1 MKGTKRN
8 GITALVGG
16 LVVIIILLIG
26 VAAYA
31 FLYPPTPAPTTA
43 TTTVQGGGATVTQT
57 VGGATVTTTVAT
69 GGTASK
75 ISALKVG
82 LIEPITPADNSWNYQ
97 ASEELQKLQ
106 TYYGFTFSEQDNLV
120 SGTDAQPVASQWASA
135 GYNVIFLQGIQYQ
148 TMASTIA
155 TQYPK
160 TLFVCVDCLAANYS
174 NVYRIWLD
182 ISGGGFVLGAM
193 AGLLSKTD
201 KFGLVGGGF
210 VPSIWGGHEG
220 FKAGVLYTTSGTPTF
235 YNKFEAFAWSDA
247 AGAKTDATS
256 DYTNGADVVFSSGDG
271 IDVGVLGA
279 AMAQPTSPQVWAT
292 NVYSNLTAVLPADNR
307 VLLGSIVVNWATLY
321 NKALIDYV
329 TGNWQWGFSTANM
342 ASGVVQVNPGPNV
355 PANIRAAGLA
365 LQQDI
370 VIGSITTYFKTDSN
384 GNPRC
389 FNQAAANVNDPTC
402 ADTTLTVPSGGGT
415 PTGDTAMQFS
425 YLPAVSSLP

>member
-31 FLYPPTPAPTTA
+31 FLYPPTSAG
-43 TTTVQGGGATVTQT
+43 TTVTNTVTSTITSGQ
-57 VGGATVTTTVAT
+57 
-69 GGTASK
+69 ASAM
-75 ISALKVG
+75 SALKVG

-97 ASEELQKLQ
+97 AHAELLKLQ
-106 TYYGFTFSEQDNLV
+106 QMYGFTFSEQDNKV
-120 SGTDAQPVASQWASA
+120 SGTDAQPVASQWAAS
-135 GYNVIFLQGIQYQ
+135 GYNVIFLQGVQYQ

-155 TQYPK
+155 PTYPN
-160 TLFVCVDCLAANYS
+160 TLFVCVDCTAANAS

-193 AGLLSKTD
+193 AGMLSQTH

-220 FKAGVLYTTSGTPTF
+220 FKAGVLYTTSATPTF
-235 YNKFEAFAWSDA
+235 YNKFEAFAWSDS
-247 AGAKTDATS
+247 AGAQTDATN
-256 DYTNGADVVFSSGDG
+256 DYTNGADIVFSSGDG

-279 AMAQPTSPQVWAT
+279 AMSQTSQVWAT
-292 NVYSNLTAVLPADNR
+292 NVYTNLTAILPADNK

-329 TGNWQWGFSTANM
+329 THNWQWGFATANM
-342 ASGVVQVNPGPNV
+342 ASGIVQVYPGPNV
-355 PANIRAAGLA
+355 PDNIRAAGLK

-370 VIGSITTYFKTDSN
+370 VIGTVVLYFNSDSN
-384 GNPRC
+384 GNPHC
-389 FNQAAANVNDPTC
+389 FDSPTDSTC
-402 ADTTLTVPSGGGT
+402 ADTSLVVPSGGGA
-415 PTGDTAMQFS
+415 PTGNTAAQFN
-425 YLPAVSSLP
+425 YLPPISSL

>member
-1 MKGTKRN
+1 MKETKKI

-16 LVVIIILLIG
+16 LIILVILLAA

-31 FLYPPTPAPTTA
+31 FAYPPS
-43 TTTVQGGGATVTQT
+43 GGTH
-57 VGGATVTTTVAT
+57 TVTTTVGGAATTVTTTVTAT
-69 GGTASK
+69 GAQASA
-75 ISALKVG
+75 ISKLKVG

-97 ASEELQKLQ
+97 AHEELQKLQ
-106 TYYGFTFSEQDNLV
+106 TEYGFTFSEQDNLV
-120 SGTDAQPVASQWASA
+120 SGTDAQPVASQWASS
-135 GYNVIFLQGIQYQ
+135 GYSVIFLQGIQYQ
-148 TMASTIA
+148 TMASTVA
-155 TQYPK
+155 HQYPNV
-160 TLFVCVDCLAANYS
+160 LFVCVDCLAANYS

-193 AGLLSKTD
+193 AGMLSQTH

-220 FKAGVLYTTSGTPTF
+220 FEAGVLYTSSATPTF

-247 AGAKTDATS
+247 NGAKTDATS

-271 IDVGVLGA
+271 IDVGVLSA
-279 AMAQPTSPQVWAT
+279 AMSQSNQVWAT
-292 NVYSNLTAVLPADNR
+292 NVYSNLTAVAPQNNK

-321 NKALIDYV
+321 NKALIDFV
-329 TGNWQWGFSTANM
+329 TGNWHWGFSTANM

-355 PANIRAAGLA
+355 PSNIRQAGLA
-365 LQQDI
+365 LQTDI

-384 GNPRC
+384 GNPHC
-389 FNQAAANVNDPTC
+389 FNQAQNKVNDPTC

-415 PTGDTAMQFS
+415 PTGSTAMQFS
-425 YLPAVSSLP
+425 YLPSASSLP

>member
-16 LVVIIILLIG
+16 LIVIVILLAA

-31 FLYPPTPAPTTA
+31 FLYPPSSSG
-43 TTTVQGGGATVTQT
+43 TTVTNTVTS
-57 VGGATVTTTVAT
+57 TVTAS
-69 GGTASK
+69 GAQASK

-97 ASEELQKLQ
+97 AHEELAKLQ
-106 TYYGFTFSEQDNLV
+106 TYYGFTFSEQDNIV
-120 SGTDAQPVASQWASA
+120 SGTDAQPIASQWAAS

-148 TMASTIA
+148 TMASTA
-155 TQYPK
+155 AHQYPN

-193 AGLLSKTD
+193 AGMLSSTH
-201 KFGLVGGGF
+201 KFGLIGGGF

-220 FKAGVLYTTSGTPTF
+220 FIAGVLYTTSATPTF
-235 YNKFEAFAWSDA
+235 FNKFEAFAWSDS

-256 DYTNGADVVFSSGDG
+256 DYTNGADTVFSSGDG

-279 AMAQPTSPQVWAT
+279 AMSQSGQVWAT
-292 NVYSNLTAVLPADNR
+292 NVYSNLTAVVPADNK

-321 NKALIDYV
+321 NKALIDFV

-355 PANIRAAGLA
+355 PSNIRAAGLA
-365 LQQDI
+365 LQADI
-370 VIGSITTYFKTDSN
+370 VTGSISTYYKTDSN
-384 GNPRC
+384 GNPHC
-389 FNQAAANVNDPTC
+389 FNQAQAKTSDPTC
-402 ADTTLTVPSGGGT
+402 ADSTLTVPTGGGT
-415 PTGDTAMQFS
+415 PTGNTAMQFS

>member
-1 MKGTKRN
+1 MQGTKRN

-16 LVVIIILLIG
+16 LIVIVILLLG

-31 FLYPPTPAPTTA
+31 FLYPPAGTTN
-43 TTTVQGGGATVTQT
+43 TVTN
-57 VGGATVTTTVAT
+57 TVTTTVT
-69 GGTASK
+69 GTGAQASA
-75 ISALKVG
+75 ISSLKVG

-97 ASEELQKLQ
+97 AHAELMKLQK
-106 TYYGFTFSEQDNLV
+106 YYGFTFSEQDNLV
-120 SGTDAQPVASQWASA
+120 SGTDAQPVASQWASS
-135 GYNVIFLQGIQYQ
+135 GYGVIFLQGIQYQ
-148 TMASTIA
+148 TMASTVA
-155 TQYPK
+155 HQYPN

-193 AGLLSKTD
+193 AGMLSQSH

-220 FKAGVLYTTSGTPTF
+220 FQAGVLYTTSATPTF

-247 AGAKTDATS
+247 NGAKTDATA

-271 IDVGVLGA
+271 IDVGVLSA
-279 AMAQPTSPQVWAT
+279 AMSQSNQVWAT
-292 NVYSNLTAVLPADNR
+292 NVYSNLTAVAPQNNK

-321 NKALIDYV
+321 NKALIDFV

-342 ASGVVQVNPGPNV
+342 ASGIVQVNPGPNV
-355 PANIRAAGLA
+355 PSNIRQAGLA
-365 LQQDI
+365 LQTDI
-370 VIGSITTYFKTDSN
+370 VIGSISTYFKTDSN
-384 GNPRC
+384 GNPHC
-389 FNQAAANVNDPTC
+389 FNQAQNKVSDPTC
-402 ADTTLTVPSGGGT
+402 ADTQLTVPSGGGT
-415 PTGDTAMQFS
+415 PTGNTAMQFS

>member
-16 LVVIIILLIG
+16 LIILVILLAG

-31 FLYPPTPAPTTA
+31 FAYPPSGGNS
-43 TTTVQGGGATVTQT
+43 TTTVQGG
-57 VGGATVTTTVAT
+57 TVTTTVT
-69 GGTASK
+69 GGQASA
-75 ISALKVG
+75 IGALKVG

-97 ASEELQKLQ
+97 AHAELLKLQ
-106 TYYGFTFSEQDNLV
+106 QIYGFTFSEQDNKV
-120 SGTDAQPVASQWASA
+120 SGTDAQPVASQWASS
-135 GYNVIFLQGIQYQ
+135 GYNVIFLQGVQYQ

-155 TQYPK
+155 PQYPN
-160 TLFVCVDCLAANYS
+160 TLFVCVDCTAANAS

-193 AGLLSKTD
+193 AGMLSQTH
-201 KFGLVGGGF
+201 KFGLIGGGF

-220 FKAGVLYTTSGTPTF
+220 FKAGVLYTTSATPTF
-235 YNKFEAFAWSDA
+235 YNKFEAFAWSDS
-247 AGAKTDATS
+247 AGAQTDATN

-279 AMAQPTSPQVWAT
+279 AMAQSSQVWAT
-292 NVYSNLTAVLPADNR
+292 NVYTNLTAIAPANNK

-329 TGNWQWGFSTANM
+329 THNWMWGFATANM
-342 ASGVVQVNPGPNV
+342 ASGIVQVNPGPNV
-355 PANIRAAGLA
+355 PANIQQVGLK

-370 VIGSITTYFKTDSN
+370 VIGTIVLYFNSDAN
-384 GNPRC
+384 GNPHC
-389 FNQAAANVNDPTC
+389 FASPNDSAC
-402 ADTTLTVPSGGGT
+402 ADTTLNVPTGGGVPSGN
-415 PTGDTAMQFS
+415 TAAQFN
-425 YLPAVSSLP
+425 YLPALSSL

>member
-8 GITALVGG
+8 GITALVGA
-16 LVVIIILLIG
+16 LVVIVVILIG

-31 FLYPPTPAPTTA
+31 FAYPPSGATSTVTS
-43 TTTVQGGGATVTQT
+43 TTTVTGGGTGASTVTQT
-57 VGGATVTTTVAT
+57 TTVTAT
-69 GGTASK
+69 GAQASK
-75 ISALKVG
+75 ISTLKVG

-97 ASEELQKLQ
+97 AHEELAKLQ
-106 TYYGFTFSEQDNLV
+106 NYYGFTFSEQDNLV
-120 SGTDAQPVASQWASA
+120 SGTDAQPVASQWASS
-135 GYNVIFLQGIQYQ
+135 GYNVIFLQGVQYQ

-155 TQYPK
+155 PTYPN

-182 ISGGGFVLGAM
+182 ISGAGFVLGAM
-193 AGLLSKTD
+193 AGMLSTTD

-220 FKAGVLYTTSGTPTF
+220 FKAGVLYTTSATPTF

-279 AMAQPTSPQVWAT
+279 ALAQPATPQVWAT
-292 NVYSNLTAVLPADNR
+292 NVYSNLTAIVPADNR

-355 PANIRAAGLA
+355 PSQIRQAGIA

-370 VIGSITTYFKTDSN
+370 VIGSIATYFKTDSN
-384 GNPRC
+384 GNPHC
-389 FNQAAANVNDPTC
+389 FNQAAGNVNDPTC
-402 ADTTLTVPSGGGT
+402 ADTSLTVPSGGGT

-425 YLPAVSSLP
+425 YLPAASSLP

>member
-16 LVVIIILLIG
+16 LVVIVILLLG

-31 FLYPPTPAPTTA
+31 FLYPPAGTTQTKTVTTTA
-43 TTTVQGGGATVTQT
+43 GGGGAT
-57 VGGATVTTTVAT
+57 TVTTTVT
-69 GGTASK
+69 VSSGQASA

-97 ASEELQKLQ
+97 AHEELQKLQ
-106 TYYGFTFSEQDNLV
+106 GEYGFTFSEQDNLV
-120 SGTDAQPVASQWASA
+120 SGTDAQPVASQWASG

-155 TQYPK
+155 PQYPH

-193 AGLLSKTD
+193 AGMLSTSH
-201 KFGLVGGGF
+201 KFGLIGGGF

-220 FKAGVLYTTSGTPTF
+220 FKAGVLYTTSATPTF

-247 AGAKTDATS
+247 NGAKTDATS

-271 IDVGVLGA
+271 IDVGVLAA
-279 AMAQPTSPQVWAT
+279 AMSQTNQVWAT
-292 NVYSNLTAVLPADNR
+292 NVYSNLTAVAPANDK

-355 PANIRAAGLA
+355 PSNIRQAGLA
-365 LQQDI
+365 LQQGI
-370 VIGSITTYFKTDSN
+370 VIGSIATYFKTDSN
-384 GNPRC
+384 GNPHC
-389 FNQAAANVNDPTC
+389 FNQEQANVADPTC
-402 ADTTLTVPSGGGT
+402 ADTTMTVPSGGGT

-425 YLPAVSSLP
+425 YLPSVSSLP